1 MLIMNLGVLEIFS
14 SITLLV
20 LNLVPNVMDLKK
32 VIAQNVTI
40 IGLFKTDSVNHQL
53 ISFSLNK
60 LSGEE
65 NSSVLINGVSL
76 VINLKEPLQNVVE
89 RVMSEDMISLE
100 KVPKLEKHINY
111 LNIKDLELWLHYL
124 RLILGITNSFSL
136 PLMELESGKNKSVS
150 QVEVFNYVEKLPL
163 TGLKFSWKLMKF
175 SITIQR
181 RPQLLFLPLLIKM
194 LLMNHGVSE
203 NTNSSMKLNKNVQFS
218 ILNVTIRVSP
228 MISVED
234 QETLKK
240 TVYHPLLD
248 LLRSPLKEK
257 LLFMRIM
264 TSKERRLS
272 TVKASPVLKNMIS
285 NSFK

>member
-1 MLIMNLGVLEIFS
+1 M
-14 SITLLV
+14 
-20 LNLVPNVMDLKK
+20 
-32 VIAQNVTI
+32 
-40 IGLFKTDSVNHQL
+40 
-53 ISFSLNK
+53 NK

-181 RPQLLFLPLLIKM
+181 RP
-194 LLMNHGVSE
+194 
-203 NTNSSMKLNKNVQFS
+203 
-218 ILNVTIRVSP
+218 
-228 MISVED
+228 
-234 QETLKK
+234 
-240 TVYHPLLD
+240 
-248 LLRSPLKEK
+248 
-257 LLFMRIM
+257 
-264 TSKERRLS
+264 
-272 TVKASPVLKNMIS
+272 
-285 NSFK
+285 

>member
-1 MLIMNLGVLEIFS
+1 M
-14 SITLLV
+14 
-20 LNLVPNVMDLKK
+20 
-32 VIAQNVTI
+32 
-40 IGLFKTDSVNHQL
+40 
-53 ISFSLNK
+53 
-60 LSGEE
+60 
-65 NSSVLINGVSL
+65 
-76 VINLKEPLQNVVE
+76 
-89 RVMSEDMISLE
+89 
-100 KVPKLEKHINY
+100 
-111 LNIKDLELWLHYL
+111 
-124 RLILGITNSFSL
+124 
-136 PLMELESGKNKSVS
+136 
-150 QVEVFNYVEKLPL
+150 
-163 TGLKFSWKLMKF
+163 
-175 SITIQR
+175 
-181 RPQLLFLPLLIKM
+181 LFLPLLIKM